1 MGIIK
6 KCPQCG
12 SEFEGR
18 SNKMYCSDKCKMVAF
33 KENQVTEIVMED
45 KDKDISKTDNVGFS
59 ITRKMEKEP
68 LRERSEDRELE
79 IELRKLELEHIWTL
93 AKIQSEENEKERNFE
108 LQKMQL
114 DFEQERQI
122 LVNEIF
128 KLEQAQEAF
137 HSIPQKEPTP
147 TENKRI
153 LPKPLKK
160 EYDKIVKGY
169 FEREHQPIN
178 LSQIEVYK
186 KEVIELG
193 RKVVLHAKDNDI
205 PKKDLVAF
213 IQLKKMLN
221 GYDKMIEVIGKLSF
235 LAAKVTGY
243 KLSDNLR
250 EELEESLG

>member
-1 MGIIK
+1 
-6 KCPQCG
+6 
-12 SEFEGR
+12 
-18 SNKMYCSDKCKMVAF
+18 MYCSDKCKMAAF
-33 KENQVTEIVMED
+33 KQSHDVETEDDED
-45 KDKDISKTDNVGFS
+45 DDFLEIKNNPIPKTDNAEFS
-59 ITRKMEKEP
+59 IARKMEKE
-68 LRERSEDRELE
+68 RDRELE

-93 AKIQSEENEKERNFE
+93 AKIQSEEKEKERNFE

-128 KLEQAQEAF
+128 KLEQAQEAY

-169 FEREHQPIN
+169 FDRENQPIN
-178 LSQIEVYK
+178 LSQIEAYK

-193 RKVVLHAKDNDI
+193 RKVVLYAKDNDI
-205 PKKDLVAF
+205 PKKDFVAF
-213 IQLKKMLN
+213 VQLKKMLN
-221 GYDKMIEVIGKLSF
+221 GYEKMEEAIGQLSF
-235 LAAKVTGY
+235 LAAKVTAY

-250 EELEESLG
+250 EELEESLNP